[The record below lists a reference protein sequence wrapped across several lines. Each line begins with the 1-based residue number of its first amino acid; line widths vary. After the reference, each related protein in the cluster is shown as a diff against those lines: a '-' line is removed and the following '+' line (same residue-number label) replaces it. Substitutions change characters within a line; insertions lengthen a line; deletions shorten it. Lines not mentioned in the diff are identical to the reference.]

1 MALDMA
7 VLAGNL
13 KKYRILKKLTQQE
26 LADRLLVSAQ
36 SVSKW
41 ECGQSVPEL
50 DKLCAAAEI
59 LNVSLDTLLE
69 GENARKRILIG
80 VDGGGT
86 KTEFILF
93 SEDGK
98 LWKRL
103 VMEGTNPN
111 VHGLEHC
118 IETLKNGLDQL
129 LETGMRPAGIFVGC
143 AGFLSGNYGERVR
156 EALDGIY
163 PKCQIACSSDIMNI
177 IACGSSSRSCI
188 AAICGTGSVIYA
200 NENRKLHR
208 LGGAGYLL
216 DKQGSGFNIGA
227 DVLRT
232 ALQERDGTGPASLIT
247 ALTEERLGG
256 LVWDSISEIYK
267 RGTSY
272 VASFAPIAFEAYAQA
287 DAQAAQILQEH
298 AGYLAHLIRSAAR
311 QYDCGKTVTV
321 SGSIFSTNPVFLQ
334 MVKEQLPADLEVEVP
349 PFPPVYGA
357 CMLACEIC
365 GLDQGFFQQS
375 FTEQYNRLV
384 MKGDQPC

>member
-1 MALDMA
+1 MNVALDMA

-26 LADRLLVSAQ
+26 LADRLMVSAQ

-69 GENARKRILIG
+69 GECVRKRILIG

-86 KTEFILF
+86 KTEFVLF

-103 VMEGTNPN
+103 VLEGTNPN
-111 VHGLEHC
+111 VHGLEQC
-118 IETLKNGLDQL
+118 IATLKTGLNRL

-143 AGFLSGNYGERVR
+143 AGFLSGNYGEQVR
-156 EALDGIY
+156 EALEEIY

-177 IACGSSSRSCI
+177 IACGSSSHRCI

-200 NENRKLHR
+200 NENRTLHR

-232 ALQERDGTGPASLIT
+232 ALQERDGSGPASLIT
-247 ALTEERLGG
+247 ALAEEQLGG

-272 VASFAPIAFEAYAQA
+272 IASFAPLAFEAYAQGDEA
-287 DAQAAQILQEH
+287 AAQILQEH
-298 AGYLAHLIRSAAR
+298 AGYLAHLIRSAAE

-321 SGSIFSTNPVFLQ
+321 SGSIFSANPVFLQ
-334 MVKEQLPADLEVEVP
+334 MVKECLPKDLEVEIP

-357 CMLACEIC
+357 CILACELC
-365 GLDQGFFQQS
+365 GLDQTLFQLHFS
-375 FTEQYNRLV
+375 EQYDRL
-384 MKGDQPC
+384 MRKGE

>member
-1 MALDMA
+1 MNMALDMA

-26 LADRLLVSAQ
+26 LADRLMVSAQ

-69 GENARKRILIG
+69 GECVRKRILIG

-86 KTEFILF
+86 KTEFVLF

-103 VMEGTNPN
+103 VLEGTNPN
-111 VHGLEHC
+111 VHGLEQC
-118 IETLKNGLDQL
+118 IATLKTGLNRL
-129 LETGMRPAGIFVGC
+129 LETGMRPAGIFIGC
-143 AGFLSGNYGERVR
+143 AGFLSGNYGEQVR
-156 EALDGIY
+156 EALEEVY

-177 IACGSSSRSCI
+177 IACGSSSHRCI

-200 NENRKLHR
+200 NENRTLHR

-232 ALQERDGTGPASLIT
+232 ALQERDGSGPASLIT
-247 ALTEERLGG
+247 ALAEEQLGG

-272 VASFAPIAFEAYAQA
+272 IASFAPLAFEAYAQGDEA
-287 DAQAAQILQEH
+287 AAQILQEH
-298 AGYLAHLIRSAAR
+298 AGYLAHLIRSAAE

-321 SGSIFSTNPVFLQ
+321 SGSIFSANPVFLQ
-334 MVKEQLPADLEVEVP
+334 MVKECLPKDLEVEVP

-357 CMLACEIC
+357 CILACELC
-365 GLDQGFFQQS
+365 GLDQTLFQLHFS
-375 FTEQYNRLV
+375 EQYDRLIR
-384 MKGDQPC
+384 KGE